1 MQSLNINSNL
11 GPGST
16 GSDVLALQ
24 NWLIGQGYLTQSQV
38 ATGPG
43 TYGPQTTAAVTAWQ
57 NANHIDTQ
65 GNPGYFGPISR
76 TFVQNQGNTQPTTT
90 QTSGTSA
97 TQTGQ
102 TAMQTTNNQGGQTNT
117 GTSSNNVNLS
127 SLSQIDQNWLGGIDQ
142 DLKVNGA
149 SDIVPFLTRSVSSL
163 QSGRLSPQAF
173 QAAMQQYNVTP
184 DQFSSNPDLAKA
196 LTAVGINIPTSTQ
209 TQSSASGTNTN
220 GTSGITINGQTFDTG
235 NADTNAAL
243 QAIYDAGKT
252 TVSQGY
258 QLNPNLTLDQG
269 TVDQFLTAATNSVH
283 PYYAQQ
289 IAGIQD
295 QLNRDVGQTTSQYQ
309 NTQADEQQQYKSGL
323 ASAREQYAGNG
334 LAFSGQRGLGETNMQ
349 NSENRMLSQNALNYG
364 NQVGDL
370 ARTAEKQI
378 GTSNM
383 SGFQLPSSPTY
394 SASLAGNSGG
404 FDTTG
409 TTTPSYT
416 PGGFNVGSLTS
427 QEQSDITNR
436 QDSLI
441 NSAYGRQAAGLSYQD
456 LLA

>member
-76 TFVQNQGNTQPTTT
+76 TFVQNQGSTSQNSSTTPT
-90 QTSGTSA
+90 QTSTPTGSQTSN
-97 TQTGQ
+97 QTSFPTG
-102 TAMQTTNNQGGQTNT
+102 QTTNNSNTNT
-117 GTSSNNVNLS
+117 S
-127 SLSQIDQNWLGGIDQ
+127 SLSQIDQNWLNAIDQ
-142 DLKVNGA
+142 DLKVNGPN
-149 SDIVPFLTRSVSSL
+149 DIIPYLQRSIGNL
-163 QSGRLSPQAF
+163 NSGRLSPQVFADAI
-173 QAAMQQYNVTP
+173 QKYNVTP
-184 DQFSSNPDLAKA
+184 AQLSQNPDLTKTLANSG
-196 LTAVGINIPTSTQ
+196 VPIQTSTP
-209 TQSSASGTNTN
+209 A
-220 GTSGITINGQTFDTG
+220 SGITINGQTYDTG